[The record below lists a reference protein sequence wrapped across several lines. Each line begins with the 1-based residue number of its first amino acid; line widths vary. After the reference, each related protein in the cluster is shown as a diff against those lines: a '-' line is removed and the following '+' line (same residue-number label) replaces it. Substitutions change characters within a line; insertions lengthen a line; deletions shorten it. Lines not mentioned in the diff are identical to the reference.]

1 MLLVG
6 DVGGTHVRLALAGL
20 DPQAP
25 LRLQRMQTYSSRA
38 FKKLE
43 DAIHQFFGGPPK
55 DVRAACLG
63 VPGPVEDNRCTV
75 TNLPWIIDGASLGR
89 AVGLEAVHLLNDL
102 EATAHG
108 VLTLDPADMVT
119 LQAGRLSATG
129 NRAVI
134 AAGTGLGEAGIH
146 WDGRQ
151 YHPFATEGGHTDF
164 GPRNDQEW
172 RLTQFLQVRLGRVSV
187 ERVVSGPGIE
197 SLFQF
202 VLQDT
207 NTPTPEWFERLTNE
221 DDASAAITTR
231 ALERSDPSCL
241 RTLDW
246 FVSLYGA
253 EAGNVA
259 LKHLATGG
267 VYVAGGIAP
276 GVFGPRQRQIFLE
289 GFLAK
294 GRMRPLLEGIPVSMV
309 VHPACA
315 LRGAAAFLGGASHRG
330 HNQRV

>member
-6 DVGGTHVRLALAGL
+6 DIGGTHVRLALASM
-20 DPQAP
+20 DPHAP
-25 LRLQRMQTYSSRA
+25 IRLQALQTYSSRA
-38 FKKLE
+38 FESLE
-43 DAIHQFFGGPPK
+43 DVIRQFFDGHTK
-55 DVRAACLG
+55 EVYSACLG
-63 VPGPVEDNRCTV
+63 VPGPVESNRCTA
-75 TNLPWIIDGASLGR
+75 TNLPWIIDGASLAR
-89 AVGLEAVHLLNDL
+89 AAGLETVCLLNDL
-102 EATAHG
+102 EATAYG
-108 VLTLDPADMVT
+108 VLTLEPADMVV
-119 LQAGRLSATG
+119 LHVGRPAAIG
-129 NRAVI
+129 NKAVI

-146 WDGRQ
+146 WDGHQ

-164 GPRNDQEW
+164 GPRNDEEW

-197 SLFQF
+197 ALFQF

-207 NTPTPEWFERLTNE
+207 NTPTPEWFERLGSE
-221 DDASAAITTR
+221 DDASAAITKR
-231 ALERSDPSCL
+231 ALDRSDPSCL

-253 EAGNVA
+253 EAGNLA

-267 VYVAGGIAP
+267 VCVAGGIAP
-276 GVFGPRQRQIFLE
+276 SVFGLRQRQIFME
-289 GFLAK
+289 AFLAK

-315 LRGAAAFLGGASHRG
+315 LLGAAAFLGGTTHRLP
-330 HNQRV
+330 